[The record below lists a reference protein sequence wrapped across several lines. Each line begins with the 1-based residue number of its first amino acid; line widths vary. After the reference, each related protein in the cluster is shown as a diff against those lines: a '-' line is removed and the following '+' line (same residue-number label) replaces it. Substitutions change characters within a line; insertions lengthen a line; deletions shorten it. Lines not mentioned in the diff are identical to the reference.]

1 MPAAGPQPDADTAI
15 NRFITLE
22 GGEGGGKSTQIRRLA
37 EALQAGGQVVRLTR
51 EPGGAPGAEDIRR
64 LLVEGEPGRWTG
76 ESEALLHFAARA
88 DHLAHVIRPAL
99 AAGEWV
105 LCDRFA
111 DSSIAYQGYGHS
123 LDLAWLQ
130 TLRQRVVGPTEPG
143 LTIIL
148 DLPVEIGLARAAQR
162 PQPPQGQGLP
172 QTAEDRYERMDRSFH
187 QRLRDGFLAIAAAEP
202 ARCKIVDANRTIDEI
217 AGDLRSLVTRHFAIE
232 LG

>member
-1 MPAAGPQPDADTAI
+1 MPAAGPQHNATIPAS
-15 NRFITLE
+15 RFITVE
-22 GGEGGGKSTQIRRLA
+22 GGEGGGKSTQLRHLA
-37 EALQAGGQVVRLTR
+37 ELLQAQGEAVCLTR

-64 LLVEGEPGRWTG
+64 LLVEGDPGRWTA

-88 DHLAHVIRPAL
+88 DHLARVIRPAL
-99 AAGEWV
+99 AAGQWV

-111 DSSIAYQGYGHS
+111 DSTIAYQGYGHG

-130 TLRQRVVGPTEPG
+130 GLRRHIVGPTEPG

-148 DLPVEIGLARAAQR
+148 DLPVEIGLARAARRQ
-162 PQPPQGQGLP
+162 QPGLASS
-172 QTAEDRYERMDRSFH
+172 QAAEDRYERMDRGFH

-202 ARCKIVDANRTIDEI
+202 GRCKVIDAGQSVDEI
-217 AGDLRSLVTRHFAIE
+217 ARDLRSLMTQRFALK